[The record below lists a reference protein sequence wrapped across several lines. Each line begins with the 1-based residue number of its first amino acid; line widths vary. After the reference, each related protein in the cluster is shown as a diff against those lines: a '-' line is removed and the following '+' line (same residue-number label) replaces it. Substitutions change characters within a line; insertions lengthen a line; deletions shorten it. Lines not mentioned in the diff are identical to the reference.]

1 MIPES
6 KFAGLRIRNILL
18 MILGYVLLTVF
29 FYLRYTY
36 GFERLIINLFLIIC
50 FAVLL
55 LLVTVS
61 RRIRGSI
68 NGNLSETHS
77 GLMVFTLLM
86 TASIIVYSFLPH
98 YTMPF
103 LLFSFFLTE
112 IAGCEVALIT
122 TSFAAA
128 FFTINASGSI
138 YELAEYLILILVGA
152 VLAPIYENQKARPA
166 ISFITFCFSVI
177 LPGIFSYI
185 PAGQISLTV
194 VIIAA
199 VTGLVTDLLF
209 ILLFDKMVVV
219 VKKQEERNIQDIVS
233 DTYPLVREIRSFSPA
248 DYAHARAVSTLAAK
262 CAGVAGL
269 DADVAAAGGFYY
281 RLGILGGE
289 DVVQN
294 GVLLAQLNC
303 FPQAVITILAEYNGQ
318 ENPISTP
325 ESAVVN
331 LVNHLVSRFEHL
343 KEQTSKSDWNREI
356 VIYQT
361 LNELSG
367 SGLYDKSGLSINAY
381 LQIREFL
388 VRGDDL

>member
-18 MILGYVLLTVF
+18 MVFSYILLTVF

-36 GFERLIINLFLIIC
+36 GFERLIINLFLIFC

-61 RRIRGSI
+61 RRIRGAI

-77 GLMVFTLLM
+77 GMMLLTLLM
-86 TASIIVYSFLPH
+86 MAAIIVYSFLPH

-103 LLFSFFLTE
+103 LLFAFFMTE
-112 IAGCEVALIT
+112 VSGCEVALIT
-122 TSFAAA
+122 TSFAAV

-138 YELAEYLILILVGA
+138 YELAEYLILILAGA
-152 VLAPIYENQKARPA
+152 VLAPIYENEKTRPA
-166 ISFITFCFSVI
+166 ISFITFCFSVV
-177 LPGIFSYI
+177 LPAIFSYI
-185 PAGQISLTV
+185 PAGQISLNV

-219 VKKQEERNIQDIVS
+219 VKKQEERDIQEIIS
-233 DTYPLVREIRSFSPA
+233 ESYPLVREIRSFSPA
-248 DYAHARAVSTLAAK
+248 DYTHAKAVSSLAAK
-262 CAGVAGL
+262 CAAVAGL

-303 FPQAVITILAEYNGQ
+303 FPQPVITILAEYNGQ
-318 ENPISTP
+318 EHPISTP

-343 KEQTSKSDWNREI
+343 REQTSKSDWNREI

-367 SGLYDKSGLSINAY
+367 SGLYDRSGLSINAY
-381 LQIREFL
+381 LKIREFL

>member
-6 KFAGLRIRNILL
+6 KFAGLRVRNILL
-18 MILGYVLLTVF
+18 MIFGYVLLTVF
-29 FYLRYTY
+29 FYLRFTY
-36 GFERLIINLFLIIC
+36 GFERLIINLFLIIL

-68 NGNLSETHS
+68 NGNLSETHN
-77 GLMVFTLLM
+77 GLMLFTMLL

-103 LLFSFFLTE
+103 LLFSFFMTE

-122 TSFAAA
+122 TSFAAV

-152 VLAPIYENQKARPA
+152 VLAPIYENEKTRPA

-177 LPGIFSYI
+177 LPGIFSFI
-185 PAGQISLTV
+185 PAGQISLPV

-219 VKKQEERNIQDIVS
+219 VKKQEERSVRDIIS

-248 DYAHARAVSTLAAK
+248 DYTHAKAVSSLAAK
-262 CAGVAGL
+262 CANVAGL
-269 DADVAAAGGFYY
+269 DADIAAAGGFYY

-318 ENPISTP
+318 ENTISTP

-343 KEQTSKSDWNREI
+343 REQTSKSDWNREI

>member
-18 MILGYVLLTVF
+18 IIGCYLLLTVF
-29 FYLRYTY
+29 FYLRYTF
-36 GFERLIINLFLIIC
+36 GFERLIINLFLIFC

-61 RRIRGSI
+61 RRIRGAI
-68 NGNLSETHS
+68 NGNLSETYS
-77 GLMVFTLLM
+77 GLMRSMLLM
-86 TASIIVYSFLPH
+86 TAMLISYSFLPH
-98 YTMPF
+98 YTAPF
-103 LLFSFFLTE
+103 LVFAFFMTE
-112 IAGCEVALIT
+112 VSGCEIALIT
-122 TSFAAA
+122 TSFAAI
-128 FFTINASGSI
+128 FFTINANGSI
-138 YELAEYLILILVGA
+138 YELAEYLILILAGA
-152 VLAPIYENQKARPA
+152 VLPPIFENEKTRPA
-166 ISFITFCFSVI
+166 ISFITFCFSVVI
-177 LPGIFSYI
+177 PGIFSYI
-185 PAGQISLTV
+185 PAGQINLYV
-194 VIIAA
+194 VIFAA

-209 ILLFDKMVVV
+209 ILLFDKMKVV
-219 VKKQEERNIQDIVS
+219 VKKQEERSIVDIVS

-248 DYAHARAVSTLAAK
+248 DYTHAKAVSVLAAK
-262 CAGVAGL
+262 CAHVAGL

-289 DVVQN
+289 PVVQN

-303 FPQAVITILAEYNGQ
+303 FPQPVITILAEYNGQ
-318 ENPISTP
+318 EHTISTP

-331 LVNHLVSRFEHL
+331 LVNHPVSRFEHL
-343 KEQTSKSDWNREI
+343 RDQTSQSDWNREI

-381 LQIREFL
+381 LKIREFL

>member
-103 LLFSFFLTE
+103 LFFSFFLTE